1 MLTLPRS
8 AAAFI
13 CMMTITLLT
22 VTGCSNGND
31 PAAGA
36 LTAPIGPP
44 GYQMEAVAGPGKE
57 AAAFRSDYAACERS
71 EGKSAEN
78 PYFFAACMQLAGN
91 AVHLHN
97 GVVLGPKK
105 QERQEF
111 QASSCRNFSTN
122 FTDRNEA
129 FTQCMSS
136 LGNSVTRPDGTVIP
150 PRAKF
155 ATQLVLVPEAA
166 PPAAAP
172 AKVAETAP
180 PSQSSAADNQAAV
193 DLLRVFLNAVRIAG
207 VSRKASSS
215 ASTGTTSSHTTSDD
229 PNPFGSMIGNYASC
243 GDMWGCWAH

>member
-1 MLTLPRS
+1 MLTLPRG

-13 CMMTITLLT
+13 CMMTITLLA
-22 VTGCSNGND
+22 VTGCSNGNG

-44 GYQMEAVAGPGKE
+44 GYQMEAVAGPGKD
-57 AAAFRSDYAACERS
+57 ATAFRSDYAACERS
-71 EGKSAEN
+71 EGKSAEK

-111 QASSCRNFSTN
+111 QASSCRNFATN

-155 ATQLVLVPEAA
+155 ATQLVLVPEAPPTA
-166 PPAAAP
+166 PPAKVVEAAP
-172 AKVAETAP
+172 A
-180 PSQSSAADNQAAV
+180 SQTSAADNREAA
-193 DLLRVFLNAVRIAG
+193 DLLRIFLTTVRIAAM
-207 VSRKASSS
+207 SRQSSS
-215 ASTGTTSSHTTSDD
+215 ASSTTTSHTTSDD

-243 GDMWGCWAH
+243 GDMWGCWTH

>member
-22 VTGCSNGND
+22 VAGCSNGNG

-36 LTAPIGPP
+36 LTAAIGPP
-44 GYQMEAVAGPGKE
+44 GYQMEAIAGPGKD

-71 EGKSAEN
+71 EGTEK
-78 PYFFAACMQLAGN
+78 PFFIAACMQLAGN
-91 AVHLHN
+91 AVLLHN
-97 GVVLGPKK
+97 GVVSGPKK

-111 QASSCRNFSTN
+111 QAGSCRNFSTN

-136 LGNSVTRPDGTVIP
+136 LGNAVTRPDGTVIP
-150 PRAKF
+150 PHAKF
-155 ATQLVLVPEAA
+155 ATPLVLVPEA

-172 AKVAETAP
+172 AKVAEAAP
-180 PSQSSAADNQAAV
+180 SSQTSAADNREAA
-193 DLLRVFLNAVRIAG
+193 DLLRIFLSTVRLAAM
-207 VSRKASSS
+207 SRQSSS
-215 ASTGTTSSHTTSDD
+215 ASTSTTTSSPNND
-229 PNPFGSMIGNYASC
+229 PDLMGSMIGNYASC
-243 GDMWGCWAH
+243 GDMWGCWGH